1 MASPL
6 EIAVNFLKDFGF
18 FDIVLPFLL
27 VFTIVFAI
35 LEKTMIL
42 GKEKIGSEEKPKKN
56 LNSMVAFAIALF
68 VVAASNIV
76 AVLQE
81 SLPMI
86 TLVLIILISLM
97 LLVGS
102 FVGNEEFSFKND
114 KFMKG
119 FLVFLVIIG
128 VAGIFMSAIKTDSG
142 DSVLKVVIDYIKENW
157 FTGPLFSGLVFLVII
172 VLVILYVLDAFPSF
186 GSESK
191 GEKH

>member
-18 FDIVLPFLL
+18 FDVVLPFLL

-42 GKEKIGSEEKPKKN
+42 GKEKIGTEDRPKKN
-56 LNSMVAFAIALF
+56 LNSMVAFVIALF
-68 VVAASNIV
+68 VVAASNVV

-86 TLVLIILISLM
+86 TLVLVIIISLM
-97 LLVGS
+97 LLIGS

-114 KFMKG
+114 KLMKG

-128 VAGIFMSAIKTDSG
+128 VAGIFMQAIKTDSG
-142 DSVLKVVIDYIKENW
+142 DSVLKVVVDYIKENW
-157 FTGPLFSGLVFLVII
+157 LTGPLFSGLVFLVII
-172 VLVILYVLDAFPSF
+172 VLVIMYVLDAFPAL
-186 GSESK
+186 GSEHK
-191 GEKH
+191 GGKP